1 MQGLIEEEKLDS
13 FDLPMFGP
21 SLEEERSEVAREGSF
36 QIELL
41 EFLKSSEM
49 FSKEEMAAISGSTS
63 GKEAEAHKK
72 TFAKAMRT
80 TMENLL
86 KYHFGEEVMEA
97 LFERYRETMAKK
109 VIKSIDSTSKGE
121 FLNIVL
127 ERK

>member
-1 MQGLIEEEKLDS
+1 MVQGLIEEEKLDS
-13 FDLPMFGP
+13 FDLPMFRP
-21 SLEEERSEVAREGSF
+21 CLEEVRSEVVREGSF

-41 EFLKSSEM
+41 ELLKSSEM
-49 FSKEEMAAISGSTS
+49 FSKEEMAAISGSAS
-63 GKEAEAHKK
+63 GKEAHMK

-86 KYHFGEEVMEA
+86 KYHFGEEVMEM

>member
-1 MQGLIEEEKLDS
+1 
-13 FDLPMFGP
+13 
-21 SLEEERSEVAREGSF
+21 
-36 QIELL
+36 
-41 EFLKSSEM
+41 
-49 FSKEEMAAISGSTS
+49 
-63 GKEAEAHKK
+63 
-72 TFAKAMRT
+72 
-80 TMENLL
+80 MENLL

>member
-1 MQGLIEEEKLDS
+1 MVQGLIKEEIVDS
-13 FDLPMFGP
+13 FNMPMFGP
-21 SLEEERSEVAREGSF
+21 CLEEVRSEVAREGSF

-41 EFLKSSEM
+41 ELLKSSEM
-49 FSKEEMAAISGSTS
+49 FSKEEMAAISGSAS
-63 GKEAEAHKK
+63 GKEAHRK

-97 LFERYRETMAKK
+97 LFERYGETMAKK

>member
-1 MQGLIEEEKLDS
+1 MDS
-13 FDLPMFGP
+13 FDMPVFGP
-21 SLEEERSEVAREGSF
+21 CLEEVRSEVAREGSF

-41 EFLKSSEM
+41 ELLKSSEM
-49 FSKEEMAAISGSTS
+49 FSKEEMAAISGSAS
-63 GKEAEAHKK
+63 GKEAHRK

-86 KYHFGEEVMEA
+86 KYHFGDEVMEA
-97 LFERYRETMAKK
+97 LFKRYGEIMAKK
-109 VIKSIDSTSKGE
+109 VIKSIDSTSEGG